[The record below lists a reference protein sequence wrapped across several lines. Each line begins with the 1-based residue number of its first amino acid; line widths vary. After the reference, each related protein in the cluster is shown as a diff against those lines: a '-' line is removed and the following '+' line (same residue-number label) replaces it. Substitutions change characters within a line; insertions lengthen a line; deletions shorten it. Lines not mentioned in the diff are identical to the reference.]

1 MKNVLAVILG
11 GGRGTRLFPL
21 TQFRA
26 KPAVPIGGKFRLID
40 IPISNCLHWDIKKIM
55 VLTQFNTASLHRH
68 ISQTYKFDGFS
79 EGFLQILAAQ
89 QTIED
94 SNWYQGTADAVR
106 KNIHYI
112 KHQKVDH
119 VVVLSGDQLYRI
131 NLRDFM
137 ATHLDNDAD
146 LTIAVKPVRREQ
158 AGEFG
163 ILQINDRRR
172 IVRFVE
178 KPKEKHQL
186 DELFTPASY
195 LGLLAAAEQDL
206 NFIASMGI
214 YIFKKNVL
222 IDLLE
227 HNVKED
233 FGREVIP
240 EAIHD
245 HRVFAYVFSDY
256 WEDIGTIKAFF
267 EANLDFANPFP
278 RFDFYNEQAPIYTR
292 KRFLPGSKIENCD
305 IHYSL
310 ISEGSIIEGSK
321 LTNTVIGIRSVIRNN
336 TYLERVVMMGA
347 DFYENL
353 EEKAENEQLRH
364 CPVGIGRNCI
374 IRNAILDKNV
384 RVGAGVRIL
393 NEKGLVNFTHD
404 RYSIVDGITV
414 VPKDMEIPAGFVI

>member
-1 MKNVLAVILG
+1 MKNVLAIILG
-11 GGRGTRLFPL
+11 GGRGTRLYPL
-21 TQFRA
+21 TRFRS

-40 IPISNCLHWDIKKIM
+40 IPISNCLHWNVRKIM

-68 ISQTYKFDGFS
+68 ISQSYRFDSFS
-79 EGFLQILAAQ
+79 DSFLQILAAQ

-112 KHQKVDH
+112 KQQDVDA
-119 VVVLSGDQLYRI
+119 VAVLSGDQLYRI
-131 NLRDFM
+131 DLRDFM
-137 ATHLDNDAD
+137 KYHLEKKAD
-146 LTIAVKPVRREQ
+146 ITIAVKPIAREH

-163 ILQINDRRR
+163 ILQIDDQRR

-178 KPKEKHQL
+178 KPREQAQL
-186 DELFTPASY
+186 DELFTPDSY
-195 LGLLAAAEQDL
+195 LGIPVKDL
-206 NFIASMGI
+206 NYIASMGI
-214 YIFKKNVL
+214 YLFKKDVL

-240 EAIHD
+240 DAIHD
-245 HRVFAYVFSDY
+245 RGVFAYVFTDY

-267 EANLDFANPFP
+267 EANLDFANPIP
-278 RFDFYNEQAPIYTR
+278 RFDFYKEDAPIYTR

-321 LTNTVIGIRSVIRNN
+321 LANTVIGIRSIIRANS
-336 TYLERVVMMGA
+336 YLERTVMMGA
-347 DFYENL
+347 DFYEDL
-353 EEKAENEQLRH
+353 EEKAENDRLKRS
-364 CPVGIGRNCI
+364 PVGIGRNCV

-384 RVGAGVRIL
+384 RIGEGVRIL

>member
-1 MKNVLAVILG
+1 MKDVLAIILG
-11 GGRGTRLFPL
+11 GGRGARLYPL
-21 TQFRA
+21 TKYRA

-40 IPISNCLHWDIKKIM
+40 IPISNCLHWNIRKIM

-68 ISQTYKFDGFS
+68 IAQSYRFDGFTD
-79 EGFLQILAAQ
+79 GFLQILAAQ

-112 KHQKVDH
+112 KNQKAST

-137 ATHLDNDAD
+137 NYHKEKKAD
-146 LTIAVKPVRREQ
+146 ITIAVKPVLREQ

-163 ILQINDRRR
+163 ILQIDDHRR
-172 IVRFVE
+172 IIRFVE
-178 KPKEKHQL
+178 KPKTTALL
-186 DELFTPASY
+186 DELFTPDEY
-195 LGLLAAAEQDL
+195 LGLDKKKL
-206 NFIASMGI
+206 NYIASMGI
-214 YIFKKNVL
+214 YIFKKDVL

-240 EAIHD
+240 DSIAD
-245 HRVFAYVFSDY
+245 HQVFAYVFPDY

-267 EANLDFANPFP
+267 NANLDFANPFP
-278 RFDFYNEQAPIYTR
+278 RFDFYNETFPIYTR

-321 LTNTVIGIRSVIRNN
+321 LANTVIGIRSVIRANS
-336 TYLERVVMMGA
+336 YLERVVMMGA
-347 DFYENL
+347 DYYESL
-353 EEKAENEQLRH
+353 EEKAENAKRRRSQ
-364 CPVGIGRNCI
+364 VGIGRNCT

-384 RVGAGVRIL
+384 RIGDGVRIL
-393 NEKGLVNFTHD
+393 NEKGLVNFVHD
-404 RYSIVDGITV
+404 RYNIVDSIVVI
-414 VPKDMEIPAGFVI
+414 PKDMEIPDNFVI

>member
-1 MKNVLAVILG
+1 MKDVLAVILG

-40 IPISNCLHWDIKKIM
+40 IPISNCLHWNIKKIM

-68 ISQTYKFDGFS
+68 ISQSYRFDGFS
-79 EGFLQILAAQ
+79 DGFLQILAAQ

-112 KHQKVDH
+112 KHQKVGT
-119 VVVLSGDQLYRI
+119 VVILSGDQLYRI
-131 NLRDFM
+131 NLRDFLKC
-137 ATHLDNDAD
+137 HRENQAD
-146 LTIAVKPVRREQ
+146 ITIAVKPVARDQ

-163 ILQINDRRR
+163 ILQADEHRR
-172 IVRFVE
+172 IIRFVE
-178 KPKEKHQL
+178 KPKTKELL
-186 DELFTPASY
+186 DELAVPASY
-195 LGLLAAAEQDL
+195 LGLQDPSL
-206 NFIASMGI
+206 SHIASMGI
-214 YIFKKNVL
+214 YIFRKDVL

-240 EAIHD
+240 DAIAGSQ
-245 HRVFAYVFSDY
+245 VFAYVFNDY

-267 EANLDFANPFP
+267 EANLDFANPIP
-278 RFDFYNEQAPIYTR
+278 RFDFYNEETPIFTR

-310 ISEGSIIEGSK
+310 ISDGSIIEGSK
-321 LTNTVIGIRSVIRNN
+321 LANTVIGTRSIIRANS
-336 TYLERVVMMGA
+336 YLERVVMMGA
-347 DFYENL
+347 DYYESP
-353 EEKAENEQLRH
+353 EEKAEDERRQRDQ
-364 CPVGIGRNCI
+364 VGIGRDCV

-384 RVGAGVRIL
+384 RVGAGARLL
-393 NEKGLVNFTHD
+393 NEKGLLNFSHD

-414 VPKDMEIPAGFVI
+414 IPKDMEIPAGFVI

>member
-1 MKNVLAVILG
+1 MKNVLAIILG
-11 GGRGTRLFPL
+11 GGRGTRLYPL
-21 TQFRA
+21 TKFRA

-40 IPISNCLHWDIKKIM
+40 IPISNCLHWDVKKIM

-68 ISQTYKFDGFS
+68 ISQSYKFDGFS

-112 KHQKVDH
+112 KNQKVDH

-137 ATHLDNDAD
+137 AAHLRDDAD
-146 LTIAVKPVRREQ
+146 VTIAVKPVTREQ
-158 AGEFG
+158 AGDFG
-163 ILQINDRRR
+163 ILQIDGQRH

-178 KPKEKHQL
+178 KPREKHQL

-195 LGLLAAAEQDL
+195 LDLPAAEQDL
-206 NFIASMGI
+206 NYIASMGI
-214 YIFKKNVL
+214 YVFKKDVL

-245 HRVFAYVFSDY
+245 RRVVAYVFTGY

-267 EANLDFANPFP
+267 EANLDFANPIP
-278 RFDFYNEQAPIYTR
+278 RFDFYNEEAPIYTR

-305 IHYSL
+305 VHYSL

-321 LTNTVIGIRSVIRNN
+321 LTNTVIGIRSIIR
-336 TYLERVVMMGA
+336 TASYLERVVMMGA
-347 DFYENL
+347 DFYESPQ
-353 EEKAENEQLRH
+353 ERQENAGRGL
-364 CPVGIGRNCI
+364 PPLGIGRDCI

-384 RVGAGVRIL
+384 RIGDGSRIL
-393 NEKGLVNFTHD
+393 NEKGLVNFTAD

-414 VPKDMEIPAGFVI
+414 VPKDMEIPAGSVI

>member
-21 TQFRA
+21 TKFRA

-89 QTIED
+89 QTIQD

-137 ATHLDNDAD
+137 NHHLEKNAD
-146 LTIAVKPVRREQ
+146 ITIAVKPVLREQ

-163 ILQINDRRR
+163 ILQVDDHLR
-172 IVRFVE
+172 IIKFVE
-178 KPKEKHQL
+178 KPREKAQL
-186 DELFTPASY
+186 DELFTPNTY
-195 LGLLAAAEQDL
+195 LDIKDNNL
-206 NFIASMGI
+206 NYIASMGI
-214 YIFKKNVL
+214 YIFKKDVL

-240 EAIHD
+240 DAIAD
-245 HRVFAYVFSDY
+245 RQVFAYVFTDY

-278 RFDFYNEQAPIYTR
+278 HFDFYNEEAPIYTR
-292 KRFLPGSKIENCD
+292 KRFLPGSKIEHCEV
-305 IHYSL
+305 HYSL

-321 LTNTVIGIRSVIRNN
+321 LTNTVIGIRSIIRANS
-336 TYLERVVMMGA
+336 YLERVVMMGA
-347 DFYENL
+347 DYYESL
-353 EEKAENEQLRH
+353 EEKGENTRRGRGQ
-364 CPVGIGRNCI
+364 VGVGRNCI

-384 RVGAGVRIL
+384 RIGGQVRIL
-393 NEKGLVNFTHD
+393 NEKGLVNFAHD
-404 RYSIVDGITV
+404 RYNIVDGIV
-414 VPKDMEIPAGFVI
+414 VIPKDMEIPDGFVI

>member
-1 MKNVLAVILG
+1 MKNVLAIILG
-11 GGRGTRLFPL
+11 GGRGTRLYPL
-21 TQFRA
+21 TKFRA

-40 IPISNCLHWDIKKIM
+40 IPISNCLHWNIKKIM

-131 NLRDFM
+131 NLLDFM
-137 ATHLDNDAD
+137 NTHKEKDAD
-146 LTIAVKPVRREQ
+146 ITIAVKPVLRAQ
-158 AGEFG
+158 ASDFG
-163 ILQINDRRR
+163 ILQIDDHRR
-172 IVRFVE
+172 ITRFVE
-178 KPKEKHQL
+178 KPKEKAQL
-186 DELFTPASY
+186 DELFTPSSY
-195 LGLLAAAEQDL
+195 LGIPDKDL
-206 NFIASMGI
+206 NYIASMGI
-214 YIFKKNVL
+214 YIFKKDVL

-240 EAIHD
+240 ASIHD
-245 HRVFAYVFSDY
+245 RQVFAYVFTDY

-267 EANLDFANPFP
+267 EANLDFANPIP
-278 RFDFYNEQAPIYTR
+278 HFDFYNEDAPIYTR

-321 LTNTVIGIRSVIRNN
+321 LANTVIGIRSVIRNAS
-336 TYLERVVMMGA
+336 YLERVVMMGA
-347 DFYENL
+347 DYYENQKEV
-353 EEKAENEQLRH
+353 EENARRQRG
-364 CPVGIGRNCI
+364 PVGIGRNCV

-384 RVGAGVRIL
+384 RIGDGVRIQ

-404 RYSIVDGITV
+404 RYCIVDGITV

>member
-1 MKNVLAVILG
+1 MKNVLAIILG

-21 TQFRA
+21 TKFRA

-112 KHQKVDH
+112 KHQKVDQ

-131 NLRDFM
+131 NLRDFLN
-137 ATHLDNDAD
+137 HHKEKKAD
-146 LTIAVKPVRREQ
+146 ITIAVKPVLREQ

-163 ILQINDRRR
+163 ILQIDDQLR
-172 IVRFVE
+172 ITRFVE
-178 KPKEKHQL
+178 KPKEKVQL
-186 DELFTPASY
+186 DELFTPSTY
-195 LGLLAAAEQDL
+195 LDIGEKNL
-206 NFIASMGI
+206 NYIASMGI
-214 YIFKKNVL
+214 YIFQKDVL

-240 EAIHD
+240 DSIAG
-245 HRVFAYVFSDY
+245 RQVFAYVFTDY

-278 RFDFYNEQAPIYTR
+278 RFDFYNEEAPIYTR

-305 IHYSL
+305 VHYSL

-321 LTNTVIGIRSVIRNN
+321 LTNTVIGIRSLIRANS
-336 TYLERVVMMGA
+336 YLERVVMMGA
-347 DFYENL
+347 DYYESL
-353 EEKAENEQLRH
+353 EEKTENSRRRRAN
-364 CPVGIGRNCI
+364 VGIGRNGI

-384 RVGAGVRIL
+384 RIGDQVRIL
-393 NEKGLVNFTHD
+393 NEKGLVNFAHD
-404 RYSIVDGITV
+404 RYNIVDGIV
-414 VPKDMEIPAGFVI
+414 VIPKDIEIPDGFVI

>member
-1 MKNVLAVILG
+1 MKDVLAIILG
-11 GGRGTRLFPL
+11 GGRGTRLYPL
-21 TQFRA
+21 TKFRS

-40 IPISNCLHWDIKKIM
+40 IPISNCLHWNIRKIM

-68 ISQTYKFDGFS
+68 IAQSYRFDSFS
-79 EGFLQILAAQ
+79 DSFLQILAAQ

-112 KHQKVDH
+112 KQQNVRT

-131 NLRDFM
+131 NLRDFLNY
-137 ATHLDNDAD
+137 HQEKNAD
-146 LTIAVKPVRREQ
+146 ITIAVKPVQRKQ

-163 ILQINDRRR
+163 ILQINDHRR

-178 KPKEKHQL
+178 KPKENTQL
-186 DELFTPASY
+186 DALFTPASY
-195 LGLLAAAEQDL
+195 LGIQDKDL
-206 NFIASMGI
+206 NYIASMGI
-214 YIFKKNVL
+214 YIFKKDVL

-227 HNVKED
+227 HNIKED

-240 EAIHD
+240 ESIAAHQ
-245 HRVFAYVFSDY
+245 VFAYVFNGY

-267 EANLDFANPFP
+267 EANLDFANPIP
-278 RFDFYNEQAPIYTR
+278 RFDFYKEEAPIYTR

-321 LTNTVIGIRSVIRNN
+321 LTNTVIGIRSIIRNN
-336 TYLERVVMMGA
+336 SYLERTVMMGA
-347 DFYENL
+347 DFYESQ
-353 EEKAENEQLRH
+353 EEKAENAKLQR
-364 CPVGIGRNCI
+364 CPVGIGRNCV

-384 RVGAGVRIL
+384 RVGEGVRIL
-393 NEKGLVNFTHD
+393 NEKGLVNFSHD
-404 RYSIVDGITV
+404 RYSIVDGIIV

>member
-1 MKNVLAVILG
+1 MSMKDVLAIILG
-11 GGRGTRLFPL
+11 GGRGARLYPL
-21 TQFRA
+21 TKYRA

-40 IPISNCLHWDIKKIM
+40 IPISNCLHWNIRKIM

-68 ISQTYKFDGFS
+68 IAQSYRFDGFTD
-79 EGFLQILAAQ
+79 GFLQILAAQ

-112 KHQKVDH
+112 KNQKVST
-119 VVVLSGDQLYRI
+119 VVILSGDQLYRI

-137 ATHLDNDAD
+137 NYHKEKKAD
-146 LTIAVKPVRREQ
+146 ITIAVKPVLREQ

-163 ILQINDRRR
+163 ILQIDDQRR
-172 IVRFVE
+172 IIRFVE
-178 KPKEKHQL
+178 KPKTTVLL
-186 DELFTPASY
+186 DELFTPDEY
-195 LGLLAAAEQDL
+195 LGLNEKKL
-206 NFIASMGI
+206 NYIASMGI
-214 YIFKKNVL
+214 YIFKKDVL

-227 HNVKED
+227 HNAKED

-240 EAIHD
+240 DSIAD
-245 HRVFAYVFSDY
+245 RQVFAYVFPDY

-267 EANLDFANPFP
+267 NANLDFANPFP
-278 RFDFYNEQAPIYTR
+278 RFDFYNETFPIYTR

-321 LTNTVIGIRSVIRNN
+321 LANTIIGIRSVIRANS
-336 TYLERVVMMGA
+336 YLERVVMMGA
-347 DFYENL
+347 DYYENL
-353 EEKAENEQLRH
+353 EEKAENVNRRRCQ
-364 CPVGIGRNCI
+364 VGIGRNCI

-384 RVGAGVRIL
+384 RIGDGVRIL
-393 NEKGLVNFTHD
+393 NEKGLVNFVHD
-404 RYSIVDGITV
+404 RYNIVDGIV
-414 VPKDMEIPAGFVI
+414 VIPKDMEIPNSFVI

>member
-11 GGRGTRLFPL
+11 GGRGTRLYPL
-21 TQFRA
+21 TRFRA

-112 KHQKVDH
+112 KNQKVDH

-137 ATHLDNDAD
+137 ASHLENNAD
-146 LTIAVKPVRREQ
+146 ITIAVKPVRREQ

-163 ILQINDRRR
+163 ILQIDDRRR

-178 KPKEKHQL
+178 KPREKHQL
-186 DELFTPASY
+186 DDLFTPDSY
-195 LGLLAAAEQDL
+195 LDQQVAGAGL
-206 NFIASMGI
+206 NYIASMGI
-214 YIFKKNVL
+214 YIFKKDML

-240 EAIHD
+240 DAIHD
-245 HRVFAYVFSDY
+245 HQVYAYVFTDY

-267 EANLDFANPFP
+267 EANLDFANPIP

-292 KRFLPGSKIENCD
+292 KRFLPGSKIENCE

-321 LTNTVIGIRSVIRNN
+321 LTNTVIGIRSVIRSNS
-336 TYLERVVMMGA
+336 YLERVVMMGA
-347 DFYENL
+347 DYYQGL
-353 EEKAENEQLRH
+353 EEKAEDVDRKR

-384 RVGAGVRIL
+384 RVGEGVRIL

-404 RYSIVDGITV
+404 RYSIVDGIAV
-414 VPKDMEIPAGFVI
+414 VPKDMEIPDGFVI

>member
-1 MKNVLAVILG
+1 MKDVLAIILG
-11 GGRGTRLFPL
+11 GGRGTRLYPL
-21 TQFRA
+21 TKFRA

-40 IPISNCLHWDIKKIM
+40 IPISNCLHWNIRKIM

-68 ISQTYKFDGFS
+68 ISQSYRFDSFS
-79 EGFLQILAAQ
+79 DSFLQILAAQ
-89 QTIED
+89 QTIDD

-112 KHQKVDH
+112 KHQKVST
-119 VVVLSGDQLYRI
+119 VVILSGDQLYRI
-131 NLRDFM
+131 NLRDFLNC
-137 ATHLDNDAD
+137 HQEKKAD
-146 LTIAVKPVRREQ
+146 ITIAVKPVKREQ

-163 ILQINDRRR
+163 ILQIDDHRR

-178 KPKEKHQL
+178 KPKEKAQL
-186 DELFTPASY
+186 DELFTPANY
-195 LGLLAAAEQDL
+195 LDIQDNDL
-206 NFIASMGI
+206 NYIASMGI
-214 YIFKKNVL
+214 YIFKKDVL

-240 EAIHD
+240 DSIAGHQ
-245 HRVFAYVFSDY
+245 VFAYVFTDY

-267 EANLDFANPFP
+267 EANLDFANPIP
-278 RFDFYNEQAPIYTR
+278 HFDFYNEDTPIYTR

-305 IHYSL
+305 VHYSL
-310 ISEGSIIEGSK
+310 ISDGSIIEGSK
-321 LTNTVIGIRSVIRNN
+321 LTNTVIGTRSIIRAN

-347 DFYENL
+347 DYYESL
-353 EEKAENEQLRH
+353 EEMAENKRRQRS
-364 CPVGIGRNCI
+364 PVGIGRNGL

-384 RVGAGVRIL
+384 RIGEGVRIL

-414 VPKDMEIPAGFVI
+414 VPKDMEIPDGFII

>member
-1 MKNVLAVILG
+1 MKDVLAVILG

-21 TQFRA
+21 TKFRA

-40 IPISNCLHWDIKKIM
+40 IPISNCLHWNIRKIM

-68 ISQTYKFDGFS
+68 ISQSYRFDGFS
-79 EGFLQILAAQ
+79 DGFLQILAAQ

-112 KHQKVDH
+112 KHQKVGT
-119 VVVLSGDQLYRI
+119 VVILSGDQLYRI
-131 NLRDFM
+131 NLSDFLKC
-137 ATHLDNDAD
+137 HRENQAD
-146 LTIAVKPVRREQ
+146 ITIAVKPVARAQ

-163 ILQINDRRR
+163 ILQTDERRR

-178 KPKEKHQL
+178 KPKTKELL
-186 DELFTPASY
+186 DELAVPAAY
-195 LGLLAAAEQDL
+195 LGLPDPNLSH
-206 NFIASMGI
+206 IASMGI
-214 YIFKKNVL
+214 YIFRKDVL

-240 EAIHD
+240 DAIAGSQ
-245 HRVFAYVFSDY
+245 VFAYVFNDY
-256 WEDIGTIKAFF
+256 WEDIGTVKAFF
-267 EANLDFANPFP
+267 EANLDFANPIP
-278 RFDFYNEQAPIYTR
+278 RFDFYNEETPIYTR

-321 LTNTVIGIRSVIRNN
+321 LANTVIGTRSIIRSHS
-336 TYLERVVMMGA
+336 YLERVVMMGA
-347 DFYENL
+347 DYYESP
-353 EEKAENEQLRH
+353 EEKAEDERRQRGQ
-364 CPVGIGRNCI
+364 VGIGRDCV

-384 RVGAGVRIL
+384 RVGAGARLL
-393 NEKGLVNFTHD
+393 NEKGLVNFSHD
-404 RYSIVDGITV
+404 RYNIVDGITV

>member
-11 GGRGTRLFPL
+11 GGRGARLYPL
-21 TQFRA
+21 TKFRA

-40 IPISNCLHWDIKKIM
+40 IPISNCLHWNIRKIM

-68 ISQTYKFDGFS
+68 IAQSYRFDSFS
-79 EGFLQILAAQ
+79 DSFLQILAAQ

-94 SNWYQGTADAVR
+94 SDWYQGTADAVR

-112 KHQKVDH
+112 KHQDVSD

-131 NLRDFM
+131 NLREFVNY
-137 ATHLDNDAD
+137 HLENKAD
-146 LTIAVKPVRREQ
+146 ITIAVKPVAREH

-163 ILQINDRRR
+163 ILQIDDHRR
-172 IVRFVE
+172 ITRFVE
-178 KPKEKHQL
+178 KPREKIQL
-186 DELFTPASY
+186 DELFTPSSY
-195 LGLLAAAEQDL
+195 LGIQGEDL
-206 NFIASMGI
+206 NYIASMGI
-214 YIFKKNVL
+214 YVFKKDIL

-240 EAIHD
+240 DAIHD
-245 HRVFAYVFSDY
+245 RQVFGYVFTDY

-267 EANLDFANPFP
+267 EANLDFANPIP
-278 RFDFYNEQAPIYTR
+278 RFDFYKEEAPIYTR

-305 IHYSL
+305 VHYSL

-321 LTNTVIGIRSVIRNN
+321 LTNTVIGIRSIIRAN

-347 DFYENL
+347 DYYESA
-353 EEKAENEQLRH
+353 EEMAEDARRQR
-364 CPVGIGRNCI
+364 CPVGIGRNCV

-384 RVGAGVRIL
+384 RMGDGVRIL
-393 NEKGLVNFTHD
+393 NEQGLVNFTHE
-404 RYSIVDGITV
+404 RYSIVDGIAV
-414 VPKDMEIPAGFVI
+414 VPKDMEIPAGFII

>member
-1 MKNVLAVILG
+1 MKDVLAVILG
-11 GGRGTRLFPL
+11 GGRGTRLYPL
-21 TQFRA
+21 TKFRS

-40 IPISNCLHWDIKKIM
+40 IPISNCLHWNIRKIM

-68 ISQTYKFDGFS
+68 IAQSYRFDGFS
-79 EGFLQILAAQ
+79 DGFLQILAAQ

-112 KHQKVDH
+112 KNQKADT
-119 VVVLSGDQLYRI
+119 VVILSGDQLYRI
-131 NLRDFM
+131 NLLDFINY
-137 ATHLDNDAD
+137 HKESKAD
-146 LTIAVKPVRREQ
+146 ITIAVKPVQREL

-163 ILQINDRRR
+163 ILQIDDRRR
-172 IVRFVE
+172 IIRFVE
-178 KPKEKHQL
+178 KPKTAVLL
-186 DELFTPASY
+186 DELYTPNAY
-195 LGLLAAAEQDL
+195 LGLDEKNL
-206 NFIASMGI
+206 NYIASMGI
-214 YIFKKNVL
+214 YIFKKDVL

-240 EAIHD
+240 DVIAGSQ
-245 HRVFAYVFSDY
+245 VVAYVFNDY

-267 EANLDFANPFP
+267 EANLDFANPIP
-278 RFDFYNEQAPIYTR
+278 RFDFYNETAPIYTR
-292 KRFLPGSKIENCD
+292 KRFLPGSKIENCEV
-305 IHYSL
+305 HYSL

-321 LTNTVIGIRSVIRNN
+321 LTNTVIGIRSVIQGNS
-336 TYLERVVMMGA
+336 YLERVVMMGA

-353 EEKAENEQLRH
+353 EEKAENKH
-364 CPVGIGRNCI
+364 CRRPPVGIGSNCM

-384 RVGAGVRIL
+384 RVGDGVRIL

-404 RYSIVDGITV
+404 RYNIVDGIVV
-414 VPKDMEIPAGFVI
+414 VPKDMEIPAGFII

>member
-1 MKNVLAVILG
+1 MKNVLAIILG
-11 GGRGTRLFPL
+11 GGRGTRLYPL
-21 TQFRA
+21 TKFRA

-112 KHQKVDH
+112 KNQKVDH

-131 NLRDFM
+131 HLRDFM
-137 ATHLDNDAD
+137 ATHLENKAD
-146 LTIAVKPVRREQ
+146 VTIAVKPVRREQ

-163 ILQINDRRR
+163 ILQIDDRRR

-195 LGLLAAAEQDL
+195 LEIPDQDL

-214 YIFKKNVL
+214 YIFKRDVL

-245 HRVFAYVFSDY
+245 QRVFAYVFNDY

-267 EANLDFANPFP
+267 EANLDFANPIP
-278 RFDFYNEQAPIYTR
+278 RFDFYNEEAPIYTR

-305 IHYSL
+305 VHYSL

-321 LTNTVIGIRSVIRNN
+321 LTNTVIGIRSIIRSS

-347 DFYENL
+347 DYYQGVA
-353 EEKAENEQLRH
+353 EKAEETIQSR

-384 RVGAGVRIL
+384 RIGEGARLL
-393 NEKGLVNFTHD
+393 NEKGLTNFTHE

>member
-1 MKNVLAVILG
+1 MKNVLAIILG
-11 GGRGTRLFPL
+11 GGRGTRLYPL
-21 TQFRA
+21 TRFRS

-40 IPISNCLHWDIKKIM
+40 IPISNCLHWNIRKIM

-68 ISQTYKFDGFS
+68 ISQSYRFDSFS
-79 EGFLQILAAQ
+79 DSFLQILAAQ

-112 KHQKVDH
+112 KQQDVEA

-131 NLRDFM
+131 DLRDFM
-137 ATHLDNDAD
+137 RYHLEKKAD
-146 LTIAVKPVRREQ
+146 ITIAVKPIAREH

-163 ILQINDRRR
+163 ILQIDEQRRV
-172 IVRFVE
+172 VRFVE
-178 KPKEKHQL
+178 KPREQAQL
-186 DELFTPASY
+186 DTLFTPDSY
-195 LGLLAAAEQDL
+195 LGIPEKDL
-206 NFIASMGI
+206 NYIASMGI
-214 YIFKKNVL
+214 YIFKKDVL

-240 EAIHD
+240 DAIHE
-245 HRVFAYVFSDY
+245 REVFAYVFTDY

-267 EANLDFANPFP
+267 EANLDFANPIP
-278 RFDFYNEQAPIYTR
+278 RFDFYKEDAPIYTR

-321 LTNTVIGIRSVIRNN
+321 LANTVIGIRSIIRANS
-336 TYLERVVMMGA
+336 YLERVVMMGA
-347 DFYENL
+347 DYYEDM
-353 EEKAENEQLRH
+353 EEKAENERRQR
-364 CPVGIGRNCI
+364 CPVGIGRNCV

-384 RVGAGVRIL
+384 RIGEGARIL
-393 NEKGLVNFTHD
+393 NEKGLLNFTHD

>member
-1 MKNVLAVILG
+1 MKNVLAIILG
-11 GGRGTRLFPL
+11 GGRGTRLYPL
-21 TQFRA
+21 TKFRA

-40 IPISNCLHWDIKKIM
+40 IPISNCLHWDVKKIM

-68 ISQTYKFDGFS
+68 ISQSYKFDGFS

-112 KHQKVDH
+112 KNQKVDH

-137 ATHLDNDAD
+137 AAHLRDDAD
-146 LTIAVKPVRREQ
+146 VTIAVKPVTREQ
-158 AGEFG
+158 AGDFG
-163 ILQINDRRR
+163 ILQIDGQRH

-178 KPKEKHQL
+178 KPREKHQL

-195 LGLLAAAEQDL
+195 LDLPAAEQDL
-206 NFIASMGI
+206 NYIASMGI
-214 YIFKKNVL
+214 YVFKKDVL

-245 HRVFAYVFSDY
+245 RRVVAYVFTGY

-267 EANLDFANPFP
+267 EANLDFANPIP
-278 RFDFYNEQAPIYTR
+278 RFDFYNEEAPIYTR

-305 IHYSL
+305 VHYSL

-321 LTNTVIGIRSVIRNN
+321 LTNTVIGIRSIIR
-336 TYLERVVMMGA
+336 TASYLERVVMMGA
-347 DFYENL
+347 DFYESPQ
-353 EEKAENEQLRH
+353 ERQENAGRGL
-364 CPVGIGRNCI
+364 PPLGIGRDCV

-384 RVGAGVRIL
+384 RIGDGSRIL
-393 NEKGLVNFTHD
+393 NEKGLVNFTAD

-414 VPKDMEIPAGFVI
+414 VPKDMEIPAGSVI

>member
-11 GGRGTRLFPL
+11 GGRGTRLYPL
-21 TQFRA
+21 TRFRA

-40 IPISNCLHWDIKKIM
+40 IPISNCLHWNIRRIM
-55 VLTQFNTASLHRH
+55 ILTQFNTASLHRH
-68 ISQTYKFDGFS
+68 IAQSYRFDGFS
-79 EGFLQILAAQ
+79 DSFLQILAAQ

-112 KHQKVDH
+112 KNQNVDH

-131 NLRDFM
+131 NLADFIRSHVESK
-137 ATHLDNDAD
+137 AEV
-146 LTIAVKPVRREQ
+146 TIAVKPVARAQ

-163 ILQINDRRR
+163 ILQIDDRRR
-172 IVRFVE
+172 ITRFVE
-178 KPKEKHQL
+178 KPKQAAQL
-186 DELFTPASY
+186 DELYTPADY
-195 LGLLAAAEQDL
+195 LGIPGQDL

-214 YIFKKNVL
+214 YVFDKDVL

-227 HNVKED
+227 HNIKED

-245 HRVFAYVFSDY
+245 RRVHAYVFTGY

-267 EANLDFANPFP
+267 EANLDFANPIP
-278 RFDFYNEQAPIYTR
+278 HFDFYNENAPIYTR

-310 ISEGSIIEGSK
+310 VSEGSIIEGSK
-321 LTNTVIGIRSVIRNN
+321 LANTVVGIRSVIRAS

-347 DFYENL
+347 DYYES
-353 EEKAENEQLRH
+353 EAEKAEDARRGRQ
-364 CPVGIGRNCI
+364 PVGIGRDCVV
-374 IRNAILDKNV
+374 RNAILDKNV
-384 RVGAGVRIL
+384 RIGPGARLV

-414 VPKDMEIPAGFVI
+414 VAKDMEIPAGFVI

>member
-1 MKNVLAVILG
+1 MKNVLAIILG
-11 GGRGTRLFPL
+11 GGRGTRLYPL
-21 TQFRA
+21 TKFRA

-40 IPISNCLHWDIKKIM
+40 IPISNCLHWDVKKIM

-68 ISQTYKFDGFS
+68 ISQSYKFDGFS

-112 KHQKVDH
+112 KNQKVDH

-137 ATHLDNDAD
+137 AAHLRDDAD
-146 LTIAVKPVRREQ
+146 VTIAVKPVTREQ
-158 AGEFG
+158 AGDFG
-163 ILQINDRRR
+163 ILQIDGQRH

-178 KPKEKHQL
+178 KPREKHQL

-195 LGLLAAAEQDL
+195 LDLPAAEQDL
-206 NFIASMGI
+206 NYIASMGI
-214 YIFKKNVL
+214 YVFKKDVL

-245 HRVFAYVFSDY
+245 RRVVAYVFTGY

-267 EANLDFANPFP
+267 EANLDFANPIP
-278 RFDFYNEQAPIYTR
+278 RFDFYNEEAPIYTR

-305 IHYSL
+305 VHYSL

-321 LTNTVIGIRSVIRNN
+321 LTNTVIGIRSIIR
-336 TYLERVVMMGA
+336 TASYLERVVMMGA
-347 DFYENL
+347 DFYESPQ
-353 EEKAENEQLRH
+353 ERQENAGRGLS
-364 CPVGIGRNCI
+364 PLGIGRDCI

-384 RVGAGVRIL
+384 RIGDGSRIL
-393 NEKGLVNFTHD
+393 NEKGLVNFTAD

-414 VPKDMEIPAGFVI
+414 VPKDMEIPAGSVI

>member
-1 MKNVLAVILG
+1 MKDVLAVILG

-40 IPISNCLHWDIKKIM
+40 IPISNCLHWNIKKIM

-68 ISQTYKFDGFS
+68 ISQSYRFDGFS
-79 EGFLQILAAQ
+79 DGFLQILAAQ

-112 KHQKVDH
+112 KHQKAST
-119 VVVLSGDQLYRI
+119 VVILSGDQLYRI
-131 NLRDFM
+131 NLKDFLKCHRD
-137 ATHLDNDAD
+137 NQAD
-146 LTIAVKPVRREQ
+146 ITIAVKPVARAQ

-163 ILQINDRRR
+163 ILQTDEHRR

-178 KPKEKHQL
+178 KPKTEELL
-186 DELFTPASY
+186 DELAVPATY
-195 LGLLAAAEQDL
+195 LGLQDPSL
-206 NFIASMGI
+206 SHIASMGI
-214 YIFKKNVL
+214 YIFKKDVL

-227 HNVKED
+227 HNIKED

-240 EAIHD
+240 DAID
-245 HRVFAYVFSDY
+245 GSRVFAYVFNDY

-267 EANLDFANPFP
+267 EANLDFANPIP
-278 RFDFYNEQAPIYTR
+278 RFDFYNEETPIFTR

-305 IHYSL
+305 VHYSL
-310 ISEGSIIEGSK
+310 ISDGSIIEGSK
-321 LTNTVIGIRSVIRNN
+321 LANTVIGTRSVIRSNS
-336 TYLERVVMMGA
+336 YLERVVMMGA
-347 DFYENL
+347 DYYESP
-353 EEKAENEQLRH
+353 EEKAEDERRQRGQ
-364 CPVGIGRNCI
+364 VGIGRDCV

-384 RVGAGVRIL
+384 RVGAGARLL
-393 NEKGLVNFTHD
+393 NEKGLVNFSHD
-404 RYSIVDGITV
+404 RYRIVDGITV

>member
-11 GGRGTRLFPL
+11 GGRGTRLYPL
-21 TQFRA
+21 TKFRA

-40 IPISNCLHWDIKKIM
+40 IPISNCLHWNIRKIM

-68 ISQTYKFDGFS
+68 IAQSYRFDSFS
-79 EGFLQILAAQ
+79 DSFLQILAAQ

-94 SNWYQGTADAVR
+94 SDWYQGTADAVR

-112 KHQKVDH
+112 KNQDVSE

-131 NLRDFM
+131 NLREFM
-137 ATHLDNDAD
+137 DYHLESKAD
-146 LTIAVKPVRREQ
+146 ITIAVKPVPREH

-163 ILQINDRRR
+163 ILQIDDRRR

-178 KPKEKHQL
+178 KPLEKIQL
-186 DELFTPASY
+186 DELFTPSSY
-195 LGLLAAAEQDL
+195 LGLPDSDL
-206 NFIASMGI
+206 NYIASMGI
-214 YIFKKNVL
+214 YVFKKDIL

-245 HRVFAYVFSDY
+245 RQVFAYVFTDY

-267 EANLDFANPFP
+267 EANLDFANPIP
-278 RFDFYNEQAPIYTR
+278 RFDFYDEEAPIYTR

-305 IHYSL
+305 VHYSL

-321 LTNTVIGIRSVIRNN
+321 LTNTVIGIRSIIRAN

-347 DFYENL
+347 DYYESD
-353 EEKAENEQLRH
+353 EEKAEDARRQR
-364 CPVGIGRNCI
+364 CPVGIGRNCV

-384 RVGAGVRIL
+384 RLGEGVRIL
-393 NEKGLVNFTHD
+393 NGQGLVNFTHE

>member
-1 MKNVLAVILG
+1 MKDVLAVILG

-21 TQFRA
+21 TKFRA

-40 IPISNCLHWDIKKIM
+40 IPISNCLHWNIRKIM

-68 ISQTYKFDGFS
+68 ISQSYRFDGFS
-79 EGFLQILAAQ
+79 DGFLQILAAQ

-112 KHQKVDH
+112 KHQKVGT
-119 VVVLSGDQLYRI
+119 VVILSGDQLYRI
-131 NLRDFM
+131 NLSDFLKC
-137 ATHLDNDAD
+137 HRENQAD
-146 LTIAVKPVRREQ
+146 ITIAVKPVARAQ

-163 ILQINDRRR
+163 ILQTDERRR

-178 KPKEKHQL
+178 KPKTKELL
-186 DELFTPASY
+186 DELAVPAAY
-195 LGLLAAAEQDL
+195 LGLQDPNL
-206 NFIASMGI
+206 SHIASMGI
-214 YIFKKNVL
+214 YIFRKDVL

-240 EAIHD
+240 DAIAGSQ
-245 HRVFAYVFSDY
+245 VFAYVFNDY
-256 WEDIGTIKAFF
+256 WEDIGTVKAFF
-267 EANLDFANPFP
+267 EANLDFANPIP
-278 RFDFYNEQAPIYTR
+278 RFDFYNEETPIYTR

-321 LTNTVIGIRSVIRNN
+321 LANTVIGTRSIIRSHS
-336 TYLERVVMMGA
+336 YLERVVMMGA
-347 DFYENL
+347 DYYESP
-353 EEKAENEQLRH
+353 EEKAEDERRQRGQ
-364 CPVGIGRNCI
+364 VGIGRDCV

-384 RVGAGVRIL
+384 RVGAGARLL
-393 NEKGLVNFTHD
+393 NEKGLVNFSHD
-404 RYSIVDGITV
+404 RYNIVDGITV